1 MFIQQVVNLQRR
13 KQELA
18 DLTLDGGPVSKAQLT
33 YGRLQVCPCATLI
46 SL

>member
-1 MFIQQVVNLQRR
+1 MSKQVVNLQRR

-18 DLTLDGGPVSKAQLT
+18 DLTLDGGPINKTQLT
-33 YGRLQVCPCATLI
+33 YGRLQVCMSTSVT